1 MNIEEITKELQNWVS
16 EDSERNVYF
25 VAVQHPRDLS
35 KIGHKVFS
43 SGDMRAV
50 AATMVASSI
59 GNESFMGDT
68 ALLME
73 AMQHI
78 IHLSPEEIIGNP
90 EDKKTNTKAS

>member
-25 VAVQHPRDLS
+25 VAVQHPQDMS
-35 KIGHKVFS
+35 KIGHQVFS

-59 GNESFMGDT
+59 GNKSFMGDT

-73 AMQHI
+73 AMYHI
-78 IHLSPEEIIGNP
+78 MHLSPEEIVGKS
-90 EDKKTNTKAS
+90 EDKKPNTKVS